1 MPTKKQHDDIV
12 TSDFLMFSGNSQ
24 ITDNPDSIIPEG
36 NDGKKIGTIEL
47 NPETKE
53 LEMKLRD

>member
-1 MPTKKQHDDIV
+1 
-12 TSDFLMFSGNSQ
+12 MFSGNSQ